1 MSTPWSIYLF
11 YVIYFAIIIF
21 ISEAA
26 IRGVLWKKV
35 FLEISL
41 NSQENT
47 CVKVSFLIKLLASGL
62 QHY

>member
-11 YVIYFAIIIF
+11 YVIYFAII